1 MNEKKFSDILTWIKK
16 NSIIPILFL
25 FGILLLVSGDTFSI
39 SNDKGK
45 AESSNEVI
53 IKSYTEELE
62 KEAAEIISR
71 VSGVSNVSIMIT
83 LDGSSEMV
91 YAENTSSA
99 SAEYLIINSSSGEEP
114 VLIREIYSSIRG
126 IAVVCNG
133 GNDVS
138 VKKTVTELLSCAFG
152 IPGSKIFVAGT

>member
-1 MNEKKFSDILTWIKK
+1 MNEKKFSDILTRIKK
-16 NSIIPILFL
+16 DPIIPTLFL
-25 FGILLLVSGDTFSI
+25 LGILLLVFGGTFSH
-39 SNDKGK
+39 SDDKGK

-152 IPGSKIFVAGT
+152 IPSSKIFVAGT